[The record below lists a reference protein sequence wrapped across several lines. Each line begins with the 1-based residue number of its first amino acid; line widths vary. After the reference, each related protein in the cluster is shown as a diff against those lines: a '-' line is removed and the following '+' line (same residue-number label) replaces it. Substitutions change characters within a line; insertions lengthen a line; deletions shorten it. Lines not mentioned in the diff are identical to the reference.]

1 MGAMASDQFISE
13 PVEVTFHEPPALE
26 KTPPCPAAFTW
37 REERHVIAELLAES
51 HSFERRGKMSRNM
64 RPTNLAVAASRGS
77 WGVGRFSFRIRTE
90 DDRYFE
96 LYYDRAPTGR
106 QRKGGWYL
114 YREFANRPDLS

>member
-77 WGVGRFSFRIRTE
+77 WGVGRFSFREIYESASKTSAILVIVSLIV
-90 DDRYFE
+90 FK
-96 LYYDRAPTGR
+96 AP
-106 QRKGGWYL
+106 
-114 YREFANRPDLS
+114 